1 MRYKKTDIETHTDN
15 GYGAG
20 YPAVNCKVYHVGCTA
35 EDVIAMFPSCTEEQA
50 DKALEFA
57 WTSAVESFW
66 EYWGDTTGG
75 NENGLSGSAEYAYFP
90 GDKPRVYSTG
100 RSGGWLI
107 VQGLAPVEEW
117 DAIMVRK
124 WAKFEHDVRE
134 DVRYR
139 VGKEAILEAI
149 ESNCWYKAG
158 SSQYN
163 FADGKDGPVCL
174 ADVRQDVNDY
184 AESKHGVSLRQ
195 LAAAG

>member
-1 MRYKKTDIETHTDN
+1 MRYKKTDIDRHTDN

-20 YPAVNCKVYHVGCTA
+20 YPSVNVKVYHVGCTS
-35 EDVIAMFPSCTEEQA
+35 EDVIAMFPGCTEEQA

-57 WTSAVESFW
+57 WLMACESFW
-66 EYWGDTTGG
+66 EYWGDP
-75 NENGLSGSAEYAYFP
+75 EYAYFP

-124 WAKFEHDVRE
+124 WAKFQKDVKE
-134 DVRYR
+134 DVKYKMS
-139 VGKEAILEAI
+139 KEALLEDI
-149 ESNCWYKAG
+149 ESNSWWKAG

-163 FADGKDGPVCL
+163 FVDGNDGPVCL

-184 AESKHGVSLRQ
+184 AESKHGVSLRE
-195 LAAAG
+195 LA

>member
-57 WTSAVESFW
+57 FLSACESFW
-66 EYWGDTTGG
+66 DYWGDTTGG
-75 NENGLSGSAEYAYFP
+75 NENGLTGDPEYAYFP

-107 VQGLAPVEEW
+107 VQGLAPVEDW

-174 ADVRQDVNDY
+174 ADVRQDVNEY